1 MSTRLKIKGILLVLA
16 VLISVAGMGLTL
28 VSMQDDLSIE
38 SAQADIQRE
47 MEELPALLE
56 EADVETAQ
64 NSETFDAIYQSK
76 AESVA
81 FMANHDTGFAAT
93 NAKMSEYKNLLG
105 VDNVLIVDRDGG
117 VVARAQDTLADFT
130 YQRYNQL
137 RTVFDTDEP
146 SASMEVEFADEGVT
160 MRYYAA
166 RIDDDSM
173 AVIEQNPA
181 ELDELVA
188 NTGSLSS
195 VLSGVSVGQNG
206 YVFAVSAKNY
216 VVEYHPNA
224 AFIGTDALD
233 DGIEVERLEDGTF
246 TWITFGGERLYCG
259 ISEIGDS
266 YYLSAIP
273 ESDMTAS
280 RNLTVGVILFIF
292 FSVAMVVAL
301 YGFFVMREDEK
312 RGYNP
317 ENYLSMGPLRFN
329 KAIGKKAIVLSFVG
343 FLAVMLVT
351 FYMQTLFSLS
361 SESVS
366 SNERAA
372 DIERTIDRTN
382 AQADTLTEQYN
393 ERYLSKAEVAA
404 YALEQNADLKNRD
417 DLQLLADTLQVEYL
431 YVFNSEGVLIATNSP
446 YSNFTLSEDPE
457 DQSYAFRALLQ
468 GVEYIVQ
475 EPMPEEVSGEL
486 RQYIGVTL
494 RNAQGEAD
502 GFVQLSMRPERL
514 ETLLS
519 SVQIDTILDGVKL
532 GQGGFAFAVNKA
544 DGTFAYYP
552 DEKLQG
558 TSATSAGLEESQLK
572 GGFSDFL
579 TVGGVRYYASSFETD
594 DCYVYVAQPESEL
607 MTDRVPLTLATGANG
622 IICQIVIFLLV
633 TFEIRRKQGEVVAAG
648 EEADDDEPNRTFET
662 TMPSGRRAKTES
674 AASRWIYRSMHWG
687 DKSAEQRV
695 LTVLKVLTGIFAI
708 AVCVAVV
715 FQDRVFP
722 KDSVFSYVLSG
733 NWEYGLNVFAVTA
746 ALMIACVVLTITMM
760 IQALLR
766 MLSDVF
772 GARGETMCRLVSSF
786 IKYAS
791 IIGMVYY
798 CLMLIGIDTTTLLAS
813 AGILS
818 IAISFGAKELV
829 SDILSGLFI
838 IFEGDFRVGD
848 IIQVGSKTGTVVEIG
863 VRTTK
868 INDGNGNIII
878 IRNSEVSDVVNMTKE
893 LSYATCDMDIEYGES
908 LERAENILETEF
920 PNIRRRLPA
929 ILDGPFYKGVVSL
942 DDNTVT
948 IRMVVQ
954 CAESSRGQLERDLR
968 REMKLIFDEY
978 EINIPLSQVV
988 VRQPREFYKATLA
1001 EQLRADRFNDEQ
1013 KEAAKDMGNEEYE
1026 ADDSRK

>member
-1 MSTRLKIKGILLVLA
+1 MSIRLKIKGALLALVVLA
-16 VLISVAGMGLTL
+16 SVAIMGFTL

-56 EADVETAQ
+56 EADAETAQ
-64 NSETFDAIYQSK
+64 NEATFDSIYQSK

-81 FMANHDTGFAAT
+81 FMASDDTGFEAT
-93 NAKMSEYKNLLG
+93 NAKMSEYKDLLG

-117 VVARAQDTLADFT
+117 VVARAQDTLADFS
-130 YQRYNQL
+130 YQRYNLL
-137 RTVFDTDEP
+137 RTVFDTEEP

-166 RIDDDSM
+166 RIDGDSM
-173 AVIEQNPA
+173 VVIEQNPA

-216 VVEYHPNA
+216 VVEYHPKA
-224 AFIGTDALD
+224 EFIGTDALD
-233 DGIEVERLEDGTF
+233 NGIRVERLEDGTF

-259 ISEIGDS
+259 VSEIGDN
-266 YYLSAIP
+266 YYISAIP
-273 ESDMTAS
+273 ESDMAAS

-317 ENYLSMGPLRFN
+317 GNYVNMGPLRFN

-361 SESVS
+361 AESVS

-382 AQADTLTEQYN
+382 AQADVLTEQYN
-393 ERYLSKAEVAA
+393 ERYLSKAETAA
-404 YALEQNADLKNRD
+404 YALERNSALKNRD
-417 DLQLLADTLQVEYL
+417 DLQSLADALQVEHL
-431 YVFNSEGVLIATNSP
+431 YVFNSEGVLTATNSP

-457 DQSYAFRALLQ
+457 DQSYEFRALLQ

-494 RNAQGEAD
+494 RDSQGEAD

-532 GQGGFAFAVNKA
+532 GQGGFAFAVNKS

-552 DEKLQG
+552 DEKLVG
-558 TSATSAGLEESQLK
+558 ASATAAGLDESQLK

-579 TVGGVRYYASSFETD
+579 TVDGVRYYASSFETGD
-594 DCYVYVAQPESEL
+594 YYVYVAQPESEL

-622 IICQIVIFLLV
+622 IVCQIVIFLLV
-633 TFEIRRKQGEVVAAG
+633 AFEIRRKRGEVAAVQEVG
-648 EEADDDEPNRTFET
+648 DEPNRKFET

-674 AASRWIYRSMHWG
+674 AASRWIYHSMNWG

-695 LTVLKVLTGIFAI
+695 LTVLKVLMGIFAI
-708 AVCVAVV
+708 AVCVAVI

-722 KDSVFSYVLSG
+722 EDSVFSYVLSG
-733 NWEYGLNVFAVTA
+733 NWEFGLNVFAVTA

-766 MLSDVF
+766 MLAGVF
-772 GARGETMCRLVSSF
+772 GARGETMCRLISSF

-908 LERAENILETEF
+908 LERVENILESEF
-920 PNIRRRLPA
+920 PNIRRRLPS

-942 DDNTVT
+942 ADNSVT
-948 IRMVVQ
+948 IRVVVQ
-954 CAESSRGQLERDLR
+954 CAETSRGQLERDLR

-978 EINIPLSQVV
+978 QINIPYPQVV
-988 VRQPREFYKATLA
+988 VHQPRTFYKATLA
-1001 EQLRADRFNDEQ
+1001 EQLAADRFNDEQ
-1013 KEAAKDMGNEEYE
+1013 KEAARDMGNEEFDG
-1026 ADDSRK
+1026 DDGRK

>member
-1 MSTRLKIKGILLVLA
+1 
-16 VLISVAGMGLTL
+16 
-28 VSMQDDLSIE
+28 
-38 SAQADIQRE
+38 
-47 MEELPALLE
+47 
-56 EADVETAQ
+56 
-64 NSETFDAIYQSK
+64 
-76 AESVA
+76 
-81 FMANHDTGFAAT
+81 
-93 NAKMSEYKNLLG
+93 
-105 VDNVLIVDRDGG
+105 
-117 VVARAQDTLADFT
+117 
-130 YQRYNQL
+130 
-137 RTVFDTDEP
+137 
-146 SASMEVEFADEGVT
+146 
-160 MRYYAA
+160 
-166 RIDDDSM
+166 
-173 AVIEQNPA
+173 
-181 ELDELVA
+181 
-188 NTGSLSS
+188 
-195 VLSGVSVGQNG
+195 
-206 YVFAVSAKNY
+206 
-216 VVEYHPNA
+216 
-224 AFIGTDALD
+224 
-233 DGIEVERLEDGTF
+233 
-246 TWITFGGERLYCG
+246 
-259 ISEIGDS
+259 
-266 YYLSAIP
+266 
-273 ESDMTAS
+273 
-280 RNLTVGVILFIF
+280 
-292 FSVAMVVAL
+292 
-301 YGFFVMREDEK
+301 
-312 RGYNP
+312 
-317 ENYLSMGPLRFN
+317 
-329 KAIGKKAIVLSFVG
+329 
-343 FLAVMLVT
+343 MLVT

-361 SESVS
+361 AESVS

-382 AQADTLTEQYN
+382 AQADVLTEQYN
-393 ERYLSKAEVAA
+393 ERYLSKAETAA
-404 YALEQNADLKNRD
+404 YALERNSALKNRD
-417 DLQLLADTLQVEYL
+417 DLQSLADALQVGHL
-431 YVFNSEGVLIATNSP
+431 YVFNSEGVLTATNSP

-457 DQSYAFRALLQ
+457 DQSYEFRALLQ

-494 RNAQGEAD
+494 RDSQGEAD

-532 GQGGFAFAVNKA
+532 GQGGFAFAVNKS

-552 DEKLQG
+552 DEKLVG
-558 TSATSAGLEESQLK
+558 ASATAAGLDESQLK

-579 TVGGVRYYASSFETD
+579 TVDGVRYYASSFETGD
-594 DCYVYVAQPESEL
+594 YYVYVAQPESEL

-622 IICQIVIFLLV
+622 IVCQIVIFLLV
-633 TFEIRRKQGEVVAAG
+633 AFEIRRKRGEVAAVQ
-648 EEADDDEPNRTFET
+648 EVDDEPNRTFET

-674 AASRWIYRSMHWG
+674 AASRWIYRSMNWG

-695 LTVLKVLTGIFAI
+695 LTVLKVLMGIFAI
-708 AVCVAVV
+708 AVCVAVI

-722 KDSVFSYVLSG
+722 EDSVFSYVLSG
-733 NWEYGLNVFAVTA
+733 NWEFGLNVFAVTA

-766 MLSDVF
+766 MLAGVF
-772 GARGETMCRLVSSF
+772 GARGETMCRLISSF

-908 LERAENILETEF
+908 LERVENILESEF
-920 PNIRRRLPA
+920 PNIRRRLPS

-942 DDNTVT
+942 ADNSVT
-948 IRMVVQ
+948 IRVVVQ
-954 CAESSRGQLERDLR
+954 CAETSRGQLERDLR

-978 EINIPLSQVV
+978 QINIPYPQVV
-988 VRQPREFYKATLA
+988 VHQPRTFYKATLA
-1001 EQLRADRFNDEQ
+1001 EQLAADRFNDEQ
-1013 KEAAKDMGNEEYE
+1013 KEAARDMGNEEFDG
-1026 ADDSRK
+1026 DDGRK